1 MKSKT
6 KSKIIIL
13 SALGILFALLP
24 IITSNLL
31 FDAGINKTS
40 LEYDDDINLDYE
52 NLKISATSEKIHID
66 GNSEWIAFKNDGKC
80 TGNGTYSEPY
90 VIEDLVIDAG
100 GWESGILIENSDVFF
115 KIENCTF
122 YDSGGFTPS
131 DHAIIELSNANNGNL
146 TNNNCSNNYRGIY
159 LSNSYNNTISGN
171 IATNN
176 NNFGIFL
183 ASSDGNTLSDNNIS
197 YNDIYGICLE
207 WSDRNILSDN
217 NASYNVYSGINL
229 HQSENNSLS
238 NNNASYNVFDG
249 IYIDKSEFNIL
260 LGNTVKNNSEYGVF
274 LRYSRNNNIEG
285 NFIINNRVG
294 ISLSCSADNE
304 VSNNIFNGNN
314 YDIEIYCPSFGHPFG
329 ALIGSMLGLLN
340 ITTGVIILTSLTVEL
355 TTKKKLHR
363 EDEKYHLPING
374 ISSLVVESLG
384 ALLLMIIAISI
395 FPINNIVFWFGLF
408 ILIPISF
415 VGIIKGI
422 EGLKKDAK
430 KFSARLGIGFGIALL
445 IFSLFLL
452 LLLYLS

>member
-146 TNNNCSNNYRGIY
+146 TNNNCSNNYSGIY

-171 IATNN
+171 TANYN
-176 NNFGIFL
+176 SFGIYL
-183 ASSDGNTLSDNNIS
+183 SNSDYNTLSDNNIS
-197 YNDIYGICLE
+197 NSDLGIF
-207 WSDRNILSDN
+207 
-217 NASYNVYSGINL
+217 L

-238 NNNASYNVFDG
+238 DNNVTYNGYAG
-249 IYIDKSEFNIL
+249 IYIVYGKFNVL
-260 LGNTVKNNSEYGVF
+260 LGNTVKNTTCYGV
-274 LRYSRNNNIEG
+274 LLERSQNNIIEG

-294 ISLSCSADNE
+294 ISLFCSADNE

-374 ISSLVVESLG
+374 ISALVVESLG

-395 FPINNIVFWFGLF
+395 FPINNIVFRFGLF